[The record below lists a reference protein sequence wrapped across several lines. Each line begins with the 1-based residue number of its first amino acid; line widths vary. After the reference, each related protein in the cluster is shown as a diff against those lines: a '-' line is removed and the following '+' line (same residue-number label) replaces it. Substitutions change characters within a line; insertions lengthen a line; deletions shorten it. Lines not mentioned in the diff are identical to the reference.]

1 MNIHAEDKAS
11 KKVNKITITNDKG
24 RLSKDDIE
32 KLVKEAEKF
41 KAEDELVKNKID
53 AKNSLEQ
60 TTYSIR
66 NTLSDEKFKDKFQA
80 DEKTRL

>member
-11 KKVNKITITNDKG
+11 KKTNKITITNDKG

-32 KLVKEAEKF
+32 KLVRDAEKF
-41 KAEDELVKNKID
+41 KAEDELVRSKIE

-66 NTLSDEKFKDKFQA
+66 NTLKDEKLQDKFSA
-80 DEKTRL
+80 EEK